1 MNESFE
7 TTFNKALHEL
17 RSKGIEVVIIDDSG
31 QKFYGDLD
39 GASVYIGES
48 LSWEIKLFTMIHL
61 AAHNYQWASSGRYA
75 EIGSQLF
82 YKPDEDLMQELL
94 AYEEE
99 AASLSISLLH
109 ELEIHHL
116 DKWFTQHSRCD
127 LAYLDHYYHTGEEKQ
142 LKDFWK
148 EDVEPFKEVPLP
160 AVNNFRRRVKVQKGV
175 VVY

>member
-1 MNESFE
+1 MSESFE
-7 TTFNKALHEL
+7 TTFKKALSGL
-17 RSKGIEVVIIDDSG
+17 RNKGIEVEIVDDTVK
-31 QKFYGDLD
+31 KFYGDLD
-39 GASVYIGES
+39 GASVYIGAS
-48 LSWEIKLFTMIHL
+48 LDWEIKLFTMIHL
-61 AAHNYQWASSGRYA
+61 AAHNYQWAGSGRYA

-82 YKPDEDLMQELL
+82 YKPDEELIQELL

-99 AASLSISLLH
+99 AASMAISLLH
-109 ELEIHHL
+109 DLQIHHL

-148 EDVEPFKEVPLP
+148 EDVEAFKKVALP
-160 AVNNFRRRVKVQKGV
+160 TVHNFRRRVKVQSGV